1 MSNIFVLRCKFK
13 KKKKKNF
20 KVYIWLI
27 VNIYQY
33 VVDNVILFNSTLC
46 IPPSK
51 QDFYVQFS

>member
-1 MSNIFVLRCKFK
+1 MSNIFIYVVNSK
-13 KKKKKNF
+13 KKNKKNF

>member
-13 KKKKKNF
+13 KKKKNL

-33 VVDNVILFNSTLC
+33 VVDNVILFNSTLF